1 MSSEIEGA
9 TGEACVQETRSP
21 GASLQQARE
30 RHGWS
35 VAEVAEKLHLT
46 ESAVCSLEA
55 ERYDELPGATFVRGY
70 IRTYAKLVGLDQD
83 ALVKQ
88 YSQGV
93 QPIEVEPIRALPD
106 LGRRV
111 ARSRSRGRLVMALL
125 LLAVL
130 AGLVGGYFWWQDGQ
144 QKAQVALQVNEE
156 VAFSQVEIERVDG
169 TLYIQSLDD
178 LDARTAELE
187 VAEISLD
194 FLQLPLMATGQA
206 AEANAVEPE
215 SDASSSIDGLD
226 AELVAATEGSE
237 GATAPDTDTVDS
249 SGAAV
254 TAKHRLELSFTA
266 ECWIRITDGT
276 GTEVASG
283 LYQAGQVVQ
292 LSGETPFE
300 LHLGNAGGVQLRFNE
315 QPVDISSS
323 IRGNVARIKLG

>member
-9 TGEACVQETRSP
+9 AGETCVQEIRSP

-83 ALVKQ
+83 ALAKQ

-93 QPIEVEPIRALPD
+93 QPIEIEPIRALPD

-144 QKAQVALQVNEE
+144 QQAQVALQTNEE

-206 AEANAVEPE
+206 AEANAAEPE
-215 SDASSSIDGLD
+215 IDASSSIDGLD
-226 AELVAATEGSE
+226 TGLVAASEGSE
-237 GATAPDTDTVDS
+237 GATAPDTADS
-249 SGAAV
+249 SEVAV

-276 GTEVASG
+276 GNEVASG

-315 QPVDISSS
+315 QLVDISSS